1 MFFNSDL
8 PGCVSFVV
16 GLVLIPFILVTVL
29 GAVISCCRPNL
40 VTSFLLPIPVFLLS
54 LVLFGLY
61 ASVVAT
67 TCTSSLTINHHKP
80 IRGLFFSNG

>member
-1 MFFNSDL
+1 
-8 PGCVSFVV
+8 VV

-67 TCTSSLTINHHKP
+67 TCTSSLTNSWLVLLERLTHHHC
-80 IRGLFFSNG
+80 LLC